1 MFSRVTQLEVDP
13 VRASVEGALKVFS
26 DQVLPGLKEQPG
38 YEGVYVFA
46 NQDGRAMLVSF
57 WDTEEAAAAGMDEG
71 WYSKTIDEHV
81 TLFRAPP
88 GRERYQVLFADPPE
102 GRSDA

>member
-26 DQVLPGLKEQPG
+26 DEVLPDLEVQPG

-46 NQDGRAMLVSF
+46 NEDGRGMLVSF
-57 WDTEEAAAAGMDEG
+57 WDSEEAAAAGVGDG
-71 WYSKTIDEHV
+71 WYSKKLEEHV

-88 GRERYQVLFADPPE
+88 GRDRYQVLFADPPE
-102 GRSDA
+102 E